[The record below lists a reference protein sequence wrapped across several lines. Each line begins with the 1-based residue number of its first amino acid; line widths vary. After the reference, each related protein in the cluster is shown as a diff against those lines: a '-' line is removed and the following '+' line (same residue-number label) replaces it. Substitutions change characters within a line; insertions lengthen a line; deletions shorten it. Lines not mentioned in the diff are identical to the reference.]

1 MVNCDFI
8 MPYLKE
14 TGSLKGKNAV
24 FTSVQQKYWE
34 LYQHPLTFF
43 LLDLPFGGI
52 QTFDKNG
59 N

>member
-1 MVNCDFI
+1 